1 VPGTAI
7 LLLTQGV
14 ICENYD
20 FPSVGHFIVFVVN
33 ITFRLHEIL
42 SLCTLSKG
50 TKVLTK
56 GLRINNNI
64 VQTQN
69 LQV

>member
-7 LLLTQGV
+7 LLLTQEV

-42 SLCTLSKG
+42 SLCNTLSKG
-50 TKVLTK
+50 IKVLTK
-56 GLRINNNI
+56 G
-64 VQTQN
+64 
-69 LQV
+69 